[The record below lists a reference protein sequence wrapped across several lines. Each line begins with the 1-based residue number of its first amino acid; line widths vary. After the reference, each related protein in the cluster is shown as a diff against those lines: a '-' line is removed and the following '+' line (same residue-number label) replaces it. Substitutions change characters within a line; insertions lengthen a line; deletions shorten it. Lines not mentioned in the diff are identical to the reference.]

1 MEILNREFKCDD
13 FFPDDCVFILGWA
26 TMVFVWPNLIK
37 VIDERRK
44 KISDGL
50 SAAEKSIAEL
60 SNVNDRV
67 RLIAENAKKDAHEL
81 ITNAERQVSDIIN
94 KARFDAETERSKIIA
109 QARQDTEIII
119 RNARDVLR
127 EDLASLVI
135 KGAEQILR
143 REVNLNEHVDILNHL
158 KTEL

>member
-1 MEILNREFKCDD
+1 
-13 FFPDDCVFILGWA
+13 
-26 TMVFVWPNLIK
+26 MVFVWPNLIK

>member
-1 MEILNREFKCDD
+1 MIVF
-13 FFPDDCVFILGWA
+13 FILGWA

-50 SAAEKSIAEL
+50 SAADKSIAEL

-67 RLIAENAKKDAHEL
+67 RLIAESAKKDAHERL
-81 ITNAERQVSDIIN
+81 ANAERQVYDIID
-94 KARFDAETERSKIIA
+94 KARFEAEIERSKIIA
-109 QARQDTEIII
+109 QAKQDTDIII
-119 RNARDVLR
+119 RNARDALR
-127 EDLASLVI
+127 EDLASLAV

-143 REVNLNEHVDILNHL
+143 REVSLNEHRDILDRL
-158 KTEL
+158 KAEL